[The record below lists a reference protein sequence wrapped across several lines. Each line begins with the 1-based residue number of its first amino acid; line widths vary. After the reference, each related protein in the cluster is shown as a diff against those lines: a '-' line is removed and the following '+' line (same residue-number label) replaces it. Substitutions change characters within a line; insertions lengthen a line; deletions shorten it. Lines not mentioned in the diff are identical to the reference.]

1 MFQCVVSLSSKCFQ
15 LGESVGLP
23 KYLKNG
29 SGSSAVVQLLCHFEL
44 IDTNELQ
51 SKHITCKQYCQQSQ
65 PLSQIIIFHIT
76 QLYGNYNCSN
86 CNLCNLSIGPGR
98 VNQLGGLYI
107 NGKPLPKEI
116 RGEIIELA
124 RLGVRPCDISRRL
137 KITHG
142 CISKLLSKFQKTG
155 SINPGGANVGRP
167 RVITPKIEQKIEQYR
182 REQPGIF
189 SWELRDRLL
198 HENICSRENLP
209 SLSSISRLI
218 KHKMMARAADNRQEY
233 KTNEGNSRTM
243 NNISSHS
250 TDVILNHQV
259 EEQTGFQSPEDQGTR
274 VQKSLVA
281 LNLVK
286 HKLRKFPSIN
296 FSPLCK
302 RIRVCSSKRAL
313 KRMARW
319 EKVNVAVLYHCTLF

>member
-1 MFQCVVSLSSKCFQ
+1 M
-15 LGESVGLP
+15 
-23 KYLKNG
+23 
-29 SGSSAVVQLLCHFEL
+29 
-44 IDTNELQ
+44 
-51 SKHITCKQYCQQSQ
+51 
-65 PLSQIIIFHIT
+65 
-76 QLYGNYNCSN
+76 
-86 CNLCNLSIGPGR
+86 
-98 VNQLGGLYI
+98 NQLGGLYI

-116 RGEIIELA
+116 REEIIELA

-142 CISKLLSKFQKTG
+142 CISKLLSKYQKTG

-218 KHKMMARAADNRQEY
+218 KHQMMARAAGNRQEY
-233 KTNEGNSRTM
+233 KTKEGNLQTM
-243 NNISSHS
+243 KNISSRS
-250 TDVILNHQV
+250 TDDILKHQV

-274 VQKSLVA
+274 V
-281 LNLVK
+281 
-286 HKLRKFPSIN
+286 
-296 FSPLCK
+296 
-302 RIRVCSSKRAL
+302 
-313 KRMARW
+313 
-319 EKVNVAVLYHCTLF
+319 

>member
-1 MFQCVVSLSSKCFQ
+1 MDFDMSVS
-15 LGESVGLP
+15 
-23 KYLKNG
+23 
-29 SGSSAVVQLLCHFEL
+29 
-44 IDTNELQ
+44 
-51 SKHITCKQYCQQSQ
+51 
-65 PLSQIIIFHIT
+65 
-76 QLYGNYNCSN
+76 
-86 CNLCNLSIGPGR
+86 GPGR

-116 RGEIIELA
+116 REEIIELA

-142 CISKLLSKFQKTG
+142 CISKLLSKYQKTG

-218 KHKMMARAADNRQEY
+218 KHQMMARAAGNRPEY
-233 KTNEGNSRTM
+233 KTNEGNLQTM
-243 NNISSHS
+243 KNISSRS
-250 TDVILNHQV
+250 TDDILKHQV
-259 EEQTGFQSPEDQGTR
+259 EEQTGFQSPGRPSVYDVTDA
-274 VQKSLVA
+274 A
-281 LNLVK
+281 LEGDSMADEECLLIRRQRRQRAKYTSRQLHELEVEFERNPYPNAWDRETLA
-286 HKLRKFPSIN
+286 HKLGIHETRIQVWFSNRRAKGRRKPYGDGATQTQAS
-296 FSPLCK
+296 SPL
-302 RIRVCSSKRAL
+302 VCTCHRYSAPLFTPWMIESGPSRLFFPPTGYWEYDSS
-313 KRMARW
+313 
-319 EKVNVAVLYHCTLF
+319 